1 MIQKQD
7 KFDVA
12 ISLADQFAL
21 INREMNGANP
31 KEYHVPS
38 TKARVE
44 EYLLFF
50 KPKDLRGFM
59 SPDFKMANIIVRHHI
74 RDSSELLS
82 AVEKIQAQAEEIMG
96 EGFKIVIASK
106 NLMINQAA
114 SSLMDNMVF
123 ALPFEIL
130 VIFILVSLFFSNWS
144 VGLLTLVP
152 KLIPVCFIF
161 GIMVIAGISLSP
173 GTIMVAMIGIGIAVA
188 ETVHMFVTFN
198 QMWRLH
204 DEKFEA
210 LKVTMKKE
218 IVPAFTTSIS
228 LILGFMILIF
238 SNFQLVTEFGVLC
251 AVSIVIALLC
261 DLLVTP
267 TLIALVRVTSFFD
280 IISLKLQK
288 RVLEDSP
295 LFKGIRPYQVRKAVL
310 LCRAERFDPNQQII
324 KQGQIERKMYLI
336 LEGTVEVSVT
346 RKGVKS
352 VLAIL
357 KPGQV
362 FGEIGY
368 LHEVKR
374 TADVYALEK
383 TELMTFNE
391 ESLTRNMRMMPRVS
405 LKMNMNICG
414 ILADRLI
421 EANAKI
427 L

>member
-1 MIQKQD
+1 
-7 KFDVA
+7 
-12 ISLADQFAL
+12 
-21 INREMNGANP
+21 
-31 KEYHVPS
+31 
-38 TKARVE
+38 
-44 EYLLFF
+44 
-50 KPKDLRGFM
+50 
-59 SPDFKMANIIVRHHI
+59 
-74 RDSSELLS
+74 
-82 AVEKIQAQAEEIMG
+82 
-96 EGFKIVIASK
+96 
-106 NLMINQAA
+106 
-114 SSLMDNMVF
+114 
-123 ALPFEIL
+123 
-130 VIFILVSLFFSNWS
+130 
-144 VGLLTLVP
+144 
-152 KLIPVCFIF
+152 
-161 GIMVIAGISLSP
+161 MVIAGISLSP